1 MQYTTPIFIG
11 GLIAW
16 LVGMWSNAGKNST
29 DDAAA
34 IAEAETS
41 PGTLLASGY
50 IAGGTLA
57 AVAVT
62 FLEFSQTLKEKLD
75 FHKQVSGSFI
85 DTNWFALTIFGLLI
99 AVLIFIGVRYSENK
113 RR

>member
-1 MQYTTPIFIG
+1 MG

-16 LVGMWSNAGKNST
+16 LVGMWSGRGAASG

-50 IAGGTLA
+50 IAGGTLGGGWRLP
-57 AVAVT
+57 
-62 FLEFSQTLKEKLD
+62 FWNSP
-75 FHKQVSGSFI
+75 
-85 DTNWFALTIFGLLI
+85 
-99 AVLIFIGVRYSENK
+99 